1 MPAIQK
7 PGKPQSPVEN
17 LRLITLLSKFQYILA
32 TCLKKW
38 IIPKIATETPPSQ
51 RAYRKYRTKTEH
63 VLSTKLLTEK
73 ESHNI
78 AKNTVYLLMLD
89 MSEEFEKIQ
98 EIYVKNTWKVCHF
111 WFCNSCTMIPKRIF
125 SLNSK
130 I

>member
-7 PGKPQSPVEN
+7 PGKLQSPVEN

-51 RAYRKYRTKTEH
+51 PAYRKYRTNTEH

-73 ESHNI
+73 ESRNI
-78 AKNTVYLLMLD
+78 AKNTLYARHVRGIWKDTGNLRVKYLKGLSFL
-89 MSEEFEKIQ
+89 ILQ
-98 EIYVKNTWKVCHF
+98 
-111 WFCNSCTMIPKRIF
+111 
-125 SLNSK
+125 
-130 I
+130 

>member
-51 RAYRKYRTKTEH
+51 PAIE
-63 VLSTKLLTEK
+63 
-73 ESHNI
+73 NI
-78 AKNTVYLLMLD
+78 ELKPNMFYPP
-89 MSEEFEKIQ
+89 SF
-98 EIYVKNTWKVCHF
+98 
-111 WFCNSCTMIPKRIF
+111 
-125 SLNSK
+125 
-130 I
+130 